1 MQDQVC
7 AARKHQIGTK
17 VTYFLT
23 TFANIFQAMLAAEKN
38 KEDDF
43 YAALWKQ
50 DEQVKAAREVAETAE
65 QIKRNQETLDVL
77 RIQVAAKEAQREAAK
92 RVVELEAE
100 TMQQEREL
108 RRQVIF
114 SMKFTNKATNFAWPW
129 ILGRRI
135 QKERPG
141 HDSRDLS
148 PWTGTQ

>member
-1 MQDQVC
+1 
-7 AARKHQIGTK
+7 
-17 VTYFLT
+17 
-23 TFANIFQAMLAAEKN
+23 MLAAEKN

-114 SMKFTNKATNFAWPW
+114 SMKFTKKATNFA
-129 ILGRRI
+129 
-135 QKERPG
+135 
-141 HDSRDLS
+141 
-148 PWTGTQ
+148 

>member
-1 MQDQVC
+1 
-7 AARKHQIGTK
+7 
-17 VTYFLT
+17 
-23 TFANIFQAMLAAEKN
+23 MLAAEKN

-114 SMKFTNKATNFAWPW
+114 SMKFTKKSHTFCLTMNFRKKNSKRTTRPW
-129 ILGRRI
+129 L
-135 QKERPG
+135 KRPIAVNWNAIEYNVW
-141 HDSRDLS
+141 DAS
-148 PWTGTQ
+148 